1 MADRDNTSNDLRTP
15 KNKYTMKV
23 SVSFKNAI
31 QSYLEQRA
39 EYDELFARSYRNPL
53 KNIEDCITY
62 ILNYVQKSG
71 CNGFDD
77 DEIFGQ
83 AVHYYDEAD
92 IEIGKPIDCKV
103 VVNHHV
109 ELTEEEK
116 AQARRDAVKRAE
128 DEAYAKLKQQRE
140 KATAKRTATI
150 QQSQPSLFDF

>member
-1 MADRDNTSNDLRTP
+1 
-15 KNKYTMKV
+15 MKV
-23 SVSFKNAI
+23 STHFQKEI

-53 KNIEDCITY
+53 KNIEDCVTY

-71 CNGFDD
+71 CAGFSD
-77 DEIFGQ
+77 DEIYGQ

-103 VVNHHV
+103 VVNHTV

-116 AQARRDAVKRAE
+116 AEARREAIKRAE
-128 DEAYAKLKQQRE
+128 EEAYNRMTKRK
-140 KATAKRTATI
+140 TAPKKENSNNGQMTL
-150 QQSQPSLFDF
+150 LF

>member
-1 MADRDNTSNDLRTP
+1 
-15 KNKYTMKV
+15 MKV
-23 SVSFKNAI
+23 STHFQTAI

-92 IEIGKPIDCKV
+92 IEVGKPIDCKV
-103 VVNHHV
+103 IVNHHV

-116 AQARRDAVKRAE
+116 TEARKEAIKRAE
-128 DEAYAKLKQQRE
+128 NEAYSRMTKRK
-140 KATAKRTATI
+140 TAPKKESINSNNGQMT
-150 QQSQPSLFDF
+150 LVF

>member
-1 MADRDNTSNDLRTP
+1 MQ
-15 KNKYTMKV
+15 V
-23 SVSFKNAI
+23 STSFKNSI

-92 IEIGKPIDCKV
+92 IEVGKPIDCKV

-116 AQARRDAVKRAE
+116 AEARKEAIKRAE
-128 DEAYAKLKQQRE
+128 NEVYSRMTQR
-140 KATAKRTATI
+140 KTAPKKENENSNNGQMAL
-150 QQSQPSLFDF
+150 LF

>member
-1 MADRDNTSNDLRTP
+1 
-15 KNKYTMKV
+15 MKV
-23 SVSFKNAI
+23 SVPFKNAI

-92 IEIGKPIDCKV
+92 IEIGKPIECKV

-116 AQARRDAVKRAE
+116 VQARREAIKRAE

-140 KATAKRTATI
+140 KATAKRTATV
-150 QQSQPSLFDF
+150 QQPQPSLFDF

>member
-1 MADRDNTSNDLRTP
+1 
-15 KNKYTMKV
+15 MKV
-23 SVSFKNAI
+23 STHFQTEI

-71 CNGFDD
+71 CNGFSD

-83 AVHYYDEAD
+83 AVHYYDETD
-92 IEIGKPIDCKV
+92 IEVGKPIDCKV
-103 VVNHHV
+103 IVNHHV

-116 AQARRDAVKRAE
+116 TEARKEAIKRAE
-128 DEAYAKLKQQRE
+128 NEAYSRMTKRK
-140 KATAKRTATI
+140 TAPKKESI
-150 QQSQPSLFDF
+150 NNNSGQMPLLF

>member
-1 MADRDNTSNDLRTP
+1 MANRDNTSNHLTTL
-15 KNKYTMKV
+15 NKYAMKV
-23 SVSFKNAI
+23 SAPFKNAI

-103 VVNHHV
+103 VVNHH
-109 ELTEEEK
+109 LS
-116 AQARRDAVKRAE
+116 QALYKWCYPKRNIIIS
-128 DEAYAKLKQQRE
+128 L
-140 KATAKRTATI
+140 
-150 QQSQPSLFDF
+150 LFDVIEHKIIMVSTCCFCL